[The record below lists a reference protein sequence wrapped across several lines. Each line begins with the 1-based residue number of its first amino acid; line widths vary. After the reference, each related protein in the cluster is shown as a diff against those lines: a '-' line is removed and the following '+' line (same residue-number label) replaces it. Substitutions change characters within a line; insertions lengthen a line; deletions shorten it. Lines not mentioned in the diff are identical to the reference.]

1 MSPEHKYPIGSHHS
15 SELAKLSTALL
26 IGLLALMSFLLS
38 VGLQRPKP
46 MINVFIYS
54 SFVCLGLGL
63 LAYELASILGV
74 RSRRLA
80 DQTAP
85 KGGDEATTFKRR
97 QAKAAKWDSGMRVV
111 QRVLFILSIIAV
123 VGFGISATQLF
134 YPAAAP
140 AASSAPATPT
150 TGQ

>member
-15 SELAKLSTALL
+15 SELAKLTTALL

-63 LAYELASILGV
+63 LAYELASILGA
-74 RSRRLA
+74 RSRQLA

-85 KGGDEATTFKRR
+85 KGDEAKTFKSR
-97 QAKAAKWDSGMRVV
+97 QAKVVKWARGMRVV

-134 YPAAAP
+134 YPAATP
-140 AASSAPATPT
+140 ASSSQSATPT